1 MELIKKTPL
10 TRLKNLVDKVYED
23 NLFLLSSSVSYY
35 SALAIAP
42 FLLIL
47 LAVASLIGE
56 DVQTKVINL
65 CTDFSPEMGTM
76 TRIIFDN
83 VNEGVD
89 IGSISG
95 ILGLVIILWTAS
107 LVFLQLR
114 YSFDVIYRHH
124 NPLTPISLTSFLKE
138 RIFAMGVVIIS
149 GIFLI
154 VSASLPGL
162 VAYFLKDHS
171 NLLLYRFFAFL
182 LNIFTYIITFWLIQ
196 FYAPSKKPR
205 KRDAL
210 KMSILSSVFFILGN
224 MVLARYFSN
233 IASSSIYGA
242 AASLLVFLIW
252 VFYSSFT
259 IFLSAEI
266 FLFYQSSKK
275 AKV

>member
-56 DVQTKVINL
+56 DVQTKVIKL
-65 CTDFSPEMGTM
+65 CTEFSQEMGTM
-76 TRIIFDN
+76 TQIIFNN

-95 ILGLVIILWTAS
+95 IVGLVIILWTAS

-114 YSFDVIYRHH
+114 YSFNVIYRQH
-124 NPLTPISLTSFLKE
+124 NPLTPISVVSFVKE
-138 RIFAMGVVIIS
+138 RIFAMGVVVIS
-149 GIFLI
+149 GVFLI
-154 VSASLPGL
+154 ISASLPGL

-171 NLLLYRFFAFL
+171 NIVLYRIIAFL
-182 LNIFTYIITFWLIQ
+182 INVFTYIVTFWLIQ
-196 FYAPSKKPR
+196 YYAPSVKPR
-205 KRDAL
+205 KRDAF
-210 KMSILSSVFFILGN
+210 KMSILSSIFFILGN

-233 IASSSIYGA
+233 VASSSIYGA

-259 IFLSAEI
+259 LFLSAEI
-266 FLFYQSSKK
+266 FLFYKDSKK
-275 AKV
+275 VKL

>member
-10 TRLKNLVDKVYED
+10 ARFKNLVDKVYED

-65 CTDFSPEMGTM
+65 CTEFSPEVGTM
-76 TRIIFDN
+76 TKIIFNN

-95 ILGLVIILWTAS
+95 ILGLIIILWTAS

-114 YSFDVIYRHH
+114 FSFDVIYRHH
-124 NPLTPISLTSFLKE
+124 NPLTPISLVSFVKE
-138 RIFAMGVVIIS
+138 RIFAMAVVIIS
-149 GIFLI
+149 GVFLI
-154 VSASLPGL
+154 ISASLPGL
-162 VAYFLKDHS
+162 VAYYLKDHS
-171 NLLLYRFFAFL
+171 NIILYRVFAFL
-182 LNIFTYIITFWLIQ
+182 LNVFTYVMTFWLIQ
-196 FYAPSKKPR
+196 YYAPSKKPR

-210 KMSILSSVFFILGN
+210 IMSILSSVFFILGN
-224 MVLARYFSN
+224 MLLARYFS

-259 IFLSAEI
+259 LFLSAEI
-266 FLFYQSSKK
+266 FLFYERSKK
-275 AKV
+275 VKA

>member
-10 TRLKNLVDKVYED
+10 TRFKNLVDRVYED

-56 DVQTKVINL
+56 DVQAKVIKL

-76 TRIIFDN
+76 TQIIFNN
-83 VNEGVD
+83 VNEGLD
-89 IGSISG
+89 IGSFSG

-124 NPLTPISLTSFLKE
+124 NPLAPISILGFIKE
-138 RIFAMGVVIIS
+138 RLFAMGVVVIS

-154 VSASLPGL
+154 ISATLPGL
-162 VAYFLKDHS
+162 VAFYLKDHS
-171 NLLLYRFFAFL
+171 NIVLYRIFAFL
-182 LNIFTYIITFWLIQ
+182 LNVFTYIITFWLIQ
-196 FYAPSKKPR
+196 FYAPSIKPR
-205 KRDAL
+205 KRDAFHI
-210 KMSILSSVFFILGN
+210 SVLSTIFFILGN
-224 MVLARYFSN
+224 LLLARYFKN
-233 IASSSIYGA
+233 VAVGSIYGA

-252 VFYSSFT
+252 VYYSSFT
-259 IFLSAEI
+259 LFLSAEI
-266 FLFYQSSKK
+266 FLFYKNIKK